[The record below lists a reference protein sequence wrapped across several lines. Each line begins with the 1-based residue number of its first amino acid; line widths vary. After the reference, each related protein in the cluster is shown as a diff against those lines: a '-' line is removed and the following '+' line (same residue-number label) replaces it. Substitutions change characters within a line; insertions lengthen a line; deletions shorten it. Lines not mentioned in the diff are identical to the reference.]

1 MIIAVNSAAGFAA
14 HASELSGTLDLAL
27 AFTAVAVAGVLAG
40 TALGRRM
47 HPAGLKTAFG
57 GLALAMAAY
66 LIVMNAGP
74 FWGLL
79 AHRG

>member
-1 MIIAVNSAAGFAA
+1 
-14 HASELSGTLDLAL
+14 
-27 AFTAVAVAGVLAG
+27 
-40 TALGRRM
+40 M